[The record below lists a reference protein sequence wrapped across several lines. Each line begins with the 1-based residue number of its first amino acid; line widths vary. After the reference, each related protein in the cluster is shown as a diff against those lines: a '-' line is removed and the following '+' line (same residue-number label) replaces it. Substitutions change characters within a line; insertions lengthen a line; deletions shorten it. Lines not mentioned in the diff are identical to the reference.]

1 MESRDE
7 DVLDEYY
14 EAYWEYYITDCDYY
28 GIDFDKCDN
37 LGYYIIWYLST
48 RCRYSSWLCFS
59 NN

>member
-14 EAYWEYYITDCDYY
+14 EYYIRDCDYY